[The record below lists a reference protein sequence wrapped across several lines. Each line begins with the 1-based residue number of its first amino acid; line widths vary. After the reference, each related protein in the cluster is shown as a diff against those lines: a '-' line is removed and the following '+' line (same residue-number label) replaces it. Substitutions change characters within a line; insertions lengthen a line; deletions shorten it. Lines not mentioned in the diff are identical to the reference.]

1 MVHTALAP
9 SPLAPSTADLLA
21 LPESLAPRSR
31 PAGSKR
37 RSARRLPAELAET
50 LRAAGAFRLTT
61 PIERGGFEVS
71 LTTLVDVYEA
81 FGRIDGPAAW
91 NVWNGNMGFSAAL
104 LAEEAAT
111 RSGVSTVTPSSPTR
125 PGWRGRPR

>member
-1 MVHTALAP
+1 MVYTALAP

-21 LPESLAPRSR
+21 LPESLRAPIE
-31 PAGSKR
+31 AGR
-37 RSARRLPAELAET
+37 VEAEEARRLPAELAET
-50 LRAAGAFRLTT
+50 LRTAGAFRLTT

-81 FGRIDGPAAW
+81 FGRVDGPAAW

-104 LAEEAAT
+104 LD
-111 RSGVSTVTPSSPTR
+111 RG
-125 PGWRGRPR
+125 GWRRDLGCRR